1 MGLAKAGD
9 RIQKPEPDAARSL
22 FVKIAG
28 RRPLR
33 EALAQAVRGSSGRFL
48 LRVQSECLPRVRQLP
63 HGEMNED

>member
-33 EALAQAVRGSSGRFL
+33 EALAQAVRGSRRFL